1 MKIILYAICSVLFSS
16 LAFAGGDEIANKIP
30 LPTGLSKDTQFI
42 IYYIDKRFEMMQR
55 EMDKRFEQVDK
66 RFELMEQQ
74 IANLREEMNHRFEEV
89 DKRFEQV
96 DKRFEQIDKRFEQI
110 DKRFEQIDKRFEQID
125 KRFDEVNKRFEMIIY
140 LMMSIV
146 AAFATIVAVA
156 IGFAIWDRRTMTRPF
171 EEKVKRLESD
181 IVEDKAKLN
190 RLIEA
195 LRKLAKTDQKVAEVL
210 KTFSLL

>member
-55 EMDKRFEQVDK
+55 EMDKRFEQV
-66 RFELMEQQ
+66 
-74 IANLREEMNHRFEEV
+74 
-89 DKRFEQV
+89 
-96 DKRFEQIDKRFEQI
+96 DKRFEQI